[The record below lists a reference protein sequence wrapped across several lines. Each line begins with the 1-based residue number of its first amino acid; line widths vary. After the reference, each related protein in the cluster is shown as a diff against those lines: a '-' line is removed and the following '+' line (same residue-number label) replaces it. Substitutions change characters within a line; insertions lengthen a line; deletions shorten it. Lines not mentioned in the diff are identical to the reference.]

1 MSNSLL
7 LVISLLPGLTLKER
21 LLLLELFPDF
31 TVFSALNSQ
40 DISSILGRKI
50 NTKTFAMQ
58 DLLKKADKINVLL
71 NTEGIEIIPYWDRE
85 YPSQLREIY
94 DPPFLLYV
102 RGGKLPH
109 TFPSVAVVGTRHPT
123 SEGRQSAFLMG
134 KGFAE
139 RSIPVV
145 SGLALGIDAAV
156 HKGVVNSR
164 GKTIAV
170 LGNGIDSVY
179 PSLHKTLANDIIAN
193 GGVIV
198 SEFPPGTP
206 PLKYNFPKRN
216 RIISGLSRA
225 VVIVEAPE
233 KSGAL
238 ITADYALDQGKDLF
252 VHSCSFRGTRGEG
265 ARRLALD
272 GAFVLDSAEDLICF
286 LDKQHDGPSL
296 TELEEPE
303 QWGLANLLEAEL
315 NGALFQHEGHY
326 FIRGG
331 KAG

>member
-1 MSNSLL
+1 MSNSLF
-7 LVISLLPGLTLKER
+7 LVISLLPGLTLQER
-21 LLLLELFPDF
+21 LLLAELFPDF
-31 TVFSALNSQ
+31 TIFTALNSS
-40 DISSILGRKI
+40 DISSVLGRKM
-50 NTKTFAMQ
+50 NPYTFTVQ
-58 DLLKKADKINVLL
+58 DFLKKADKINVLL
-71 NTEGIEIIPYWDRE
+71 DTGEIGILRYWDRE
-85 YPSQLREIY
+85 YPSRLREIY
-94 DPPFLLYV
+94 NPPFLLYV

-109 TFPSVAVVGTRHPT
+109 TLSCVAVVGTRHPT
-123 SEGRQSAFLMG
+123 LEGKQSAFLLG

-156 HKGVVNSR
+156 HEGVVKSR

-315 NGALFQHEGHY
+315 DGSIFQHEGHY

>member
-1 MSNSLL
+1 MNNSLL
-7 LVISLLPGLTLKER
+7 LVISLLPGLTLQER
-21 LLLLELFPDF
+21 LLLAELIPDF
-31 TVFSALNSQ
+31 TIFSALNSR
-40 DISSILGRKI
+40 DISSVLGRKI
-50 NTKTFAMQ
+50 NTYPFTVQNF
-58 DLLKKADKINVLL
+58 LKKVNEINVLL
-71 NTEGIEIIPYWDRE
+71 DTGEIEILQYRDRE

-102 RGGKLPH
+102 RGEKLPH
-109 TFPSVAVVGTRHPT
+109 TLSCVAVVGTRLPT
-123 SEGRQSAFLMG
+123 PEGRQSAFLLG

-139 RSIPVV
+139 SSIPVV

-156 HKGVVNSR
+156 HTGVVKSR

-179 PSLHKTLANDIIAN
+179 PSHHKTLANDIIAN

-238 ITADYALDQGKDLF
+238 ITADYALDQGKDIF

-286 LDKQHDGPSL
+286 LDKQHDCPPL